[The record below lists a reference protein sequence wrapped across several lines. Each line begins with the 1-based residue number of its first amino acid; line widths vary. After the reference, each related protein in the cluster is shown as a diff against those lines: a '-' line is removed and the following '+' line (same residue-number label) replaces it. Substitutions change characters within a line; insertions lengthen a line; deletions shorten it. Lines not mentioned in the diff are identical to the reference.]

1 MQPNGDSW
9 YTGKLLRYLTHLPA
23 DRPSTVLAS
32 PFPSG
37 KETLKN
43 CSQTPDKIFFSLH
56 ISVLQR
62 FCQLSF
68 SIKVMHALAKYKLA
82 KQNMDLKL
90 HIAIRRFSSSS
101 PHLIPSLARGD
112 LPHWHPRMRPYSY
125 LHGLQLSCPRFWSY
139 NCLFSCLFFF
149 FFELGVLTA
158 LVTQHRLHNFF
169 LSCWHTQSF
178 CQEQKHLLREKA
190 SHRSEAVHGD
200 RDPWPRFAWEQ

>member
-149 FFELGVLTA
+149 FL
-158 LVTQHRLHNFF
+158 N
-169 LSCWHTQSF
+169 
-178 CQEQKHLLREKA
+178 
-190 SHRSEAVHGD
+190 
-200 RDPWPRFAWEQ
+200 